1 MRWLVL
7 LVAACSPY
15 DPNLPAQPF
24 LCGPSE
30 PKCPDGYTCQTVGT
44 QLVCT
49 TTAPGNPD
57 GGNTGDGGACAFTGD
72 LAVWDFT
79 AAPGSQQQTGPLSMA
94 PGVVAGPVKRS
105 ATLLASDGTDSIN
118 SSGWPTGALDTNTYY
133 TFSVTPPTGC
143 GMDISSLTLDVA
155 ASGTGPTMAALG
167 SSADNFAATIS
178 IAANSTSMPALAIQG
193 QTGAVELRVYGF
205 SAQAATGTMRIQ
217 NKLTVTGALH

>member
-15 DPNLPAQPF
+15 DPNLPPEPF

-49 TTAPGNPD
+49 TGASGTD
-57 GGNTGDGGACAFTGD
+57 GGNNGDGGSCAFSGD

-105 ATLLASDGTDSIN
+105 ANLLATDGGNSIN
-118 SSGWPTGALDTNTYY
+118 SSGWPTGGIDMNTYY

-143 GMDISSLTLDVA
+143 GLDISSVSLDIA

-167 SSADNFAATIS
+167 TSADNFAVTLS
-178 IAANSTSMPALAIQG
+178 IAANSTSMPALAIHG
-193 QTGAVELRVYGF
+193 QTAAVELRVYGF
-205 SAQAATGTMRIQ
+205 SAQANTGTMRIQ